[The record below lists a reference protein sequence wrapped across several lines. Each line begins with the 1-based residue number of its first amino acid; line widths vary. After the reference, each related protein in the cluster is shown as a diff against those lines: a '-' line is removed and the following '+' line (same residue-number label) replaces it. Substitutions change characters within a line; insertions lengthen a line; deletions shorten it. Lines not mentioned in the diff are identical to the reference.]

1 MTGIKTQLGMIA
13 AALFAVGYCMPAPV
27 TAAPNMCW
35 FWIDSAQAQG
45 YRDYCTSPY

>member
-27 TAAPNMCW
+27 TAAPKCAGSRV
-35 FWIDSAQAQG
+35 DSAQAQG
-45 YRDYCTSPY
+45 YRDYCTPPY